1 MKMRKFLSRAAL
13 FISPAR
19 STLHNLLV
27 RYREII
33 YTRDPSAESPMP
45 KKSKSPSTLPKE
57 DPNLPS
63 ESIKYDRPVASR
75 DYLLQL
81 IKEEKVPVS
90 HEHIAEKLQYED
102 EDSIEA
108 VRRRL
113 RAMARDG
120 QIFRNRRGGYI
131 SFDHMDLEKG
141 FVQTHPDGFGF
152 LKPESGGKDIFLA
165 ERQMRKLMNG
175 DKAAVK
181 IESYDKR
188 RERSEGEL
196 IAVLERAH
204 QSVVGRY
211 HSEGGIDFL
220 IPDDKRLT
228 SDILLNRDVGHTAK
242 PGDIAVVRITDYPT
256 QHNQPIGII
265 ESVLGQDNAPGMEVT
280 IALNTHSIPH
290 HWNEDVQAEIKD
302 FTHQVEEADKLDRED
317 FRNLPF
323 VTIDGSDARDFDD
336 AVYCE
341 PVDKGF
347 RLYVAIADVAHYVK
361 IGSALDQEAI
371 DRGTSVYFPGEVVPM
386 LPEVLS
392 NGLCSLNPDVDRL
405 CMVCCMEI
413 SQNGVIKQHDFF
425 EGIIHSHARL
435 IYDDVA
441 AVIFENKEEGAPAL
455 QRVRGDLENLKKVYL
470 ALAKARKRRHAI
482 EFDTNEVIFKYNDE
496 RKIEGIE
503 PVVRNQAHL
512 LIEECMIAANISAAR
527 LLKKKKIPTLYRN
540 HEGPNSDKLPNLAEF
555 LLGFGISFTAEKPTP
570 TDYAK
575 IIEQI
580 KPLPEFSMIQTVV
593 LRSMMQANYSPDTKV
608 GHFGLALKDYAH
620 FTSPIRRYPDLLV
633 HRGIKQW
640 IYQGSN
646 NGFEYDLAAMTSL
659 GESCSRYERRA
670 DDATRDAS
678 DWLKCEFLQKRIG
691 QQYSGIVSGVTS
703 FGLFVQLEELMID
716 GLVHITSLKRDYY
729 RYDAV
734 RHRLVGESSNR
745 SYQLG
750 DRLDIQI
757 MGVNMEEKKIDFD
770 LVANLGDD
778 DGDVKPKKKKKVKK
792 SGDKPAANAKK
803 GRKPA
808 QAEDKDTANAT
819 AKKAPKKSAKKPARK
834 IVKKIAQES
843 DQSSTQEAGA
853 KAKPKSTPKA
863 SKKPRVSRKP
873 KADPKTT

>member
-1 MKMRKFLSRAAL
+1 
-13 FISPAR
+13 
-19 STLHNLLV
+19 
-27 RYREII
+27 
-33 YTRDPSAESPMP
+33 MP
-45 KKSKSPSTLPKE
+45 KKTKLPLE
-57 DPNLPS
+57 DPNLSS

-75 DYLLQL
+75 EYLLQL
-81 IKEEKVPVS
+81 INEEKVPVS
-90 HEHIAEKLQYED
+90 HEHIAEKLQYDD
-102 EDSIEA
+102 EEKIEA
-108 VRRRL
+108 IRRRL

-120 QIFRNRRGGYI
+120 QIFRNRRGGYL

-181 IESYDKR
+181 VASYDKR

-211 HSEGGIDFL
+211 HKEGGIDFL

-228 SDILLNRDVGHTAK
+228 RDILLNRDVGHTAK

-256 QHNQPIGII
+256 QHTQPIGII

-302 FTHQVEEADKLDRED
+302 FTHQVEESDKQGRKD

-361 IGSALDQEAI
+361 TGTALNQEAV

-405 CMVCCMEI
+405 CMVCCMDI
-413 SQNGVIKQHDFF
+413 SQNGVIKKHDFF

-455 QRVRGDLENLKKVYL
+455 QRVRGDLENLKNVYK
-470 ALAKARKRRHAI
+470 ALAKARKKRHAI
-482 EFDTNEVIFKYNDE
+482 EFDTKEVVFIYNEQ
-496 RKIEGIE
+496 RKIETIE
-503 PVVRNQAHL
+503 PIQRNEAHL

-527 LLKKKKIPTLYRN
+527 LLKKNKIPTLYRN
-540 HEGPNSDKLPNLAEF
+540 HEGPNTDKLPNLAEF

-570 TDYAK
+570 TDYAN

-593 LRSMMQANYSPDTKV
+593 LRSMLQANYSPDTKV

-640 IYQGSN
+640 IRHGSN
-646 NGFEYDLAAMTSL
+646 NGFEYDLAAVTGL

-691 QQYSGIVSGVTS
+691 QQFSGIVSGVTS

-729 RYDAV
+729 HFDAV

-750 DRLDIQI
+750 DRLQI
-757 MGVNMEEKKIDFD
+757 EIVGVNMEEKKIDFD
-770 LVANLGDD
+770 LITSLS
-778 DGDVKPKKKKKVKK
+778 DGDVKRKKNRKVKK
-792 SGDKPAANAKK
+792 SGDKPASKGKKAKK
-803 GRKPA
+803 PAKTEGKTADKNPSKKITKKP
-808 QAEDKDTANAT
+808 T
-819 AKKAPKKSAKKPARK
+819 KKPARK
-834 IVKKIAQES
+834 ITRKTASK
-843 DQSSTQEAGA
+843 STQDPVQQSGA
-853 KAKPKSTPKA
+853 KAKSNAKPKT
-863 SKKPRVSRKP
+863 SKKS
-873 KADPKTT
+873 KAEQ